1 MMENVEEED
10 EYEDE
15 DDDDDDDDD
24 ETETM
29 YRMALS
35 PMFKATMVPW
45 SKSCDN
51 PDLGW
56 FTHMPLRLMR

>member
-1 MMENVEEED
+1 MRENVEEED

-15 DDDDDDDDD
+15 VDDDDDDD

-29 YRMALS
+29 YRTALS